1 MTTAAATK
9 ERILMLDSDVTLI
22 RDAGLYHEIESM
34 VNRSVKKNTPDGRLC
49 HDTDEVHDGERYK
62 FYAAYGEAKAI
73 METRKRIA
81 EAQALK
87 VGDGI
92 TKHGY
97 TDAHAYTIIAIKPHK
112 LGTILIAQRDK
123 TEMLN
128 RHELTFHPGGF
139 VGHYSDQY
147 KQQHSYESNPNGEIL
162 KVRIKPNGH
171 LVGVG
176 DGRNQDW
183 SIGRHEFY
191 DLNF

>member
-1 MTTAAATK
+1 MTTATK
-9 ERILMLDSDVTLI
+9 ERILMLDSDVALI
-22 RDAGLYHEIESM
+22 RDAGLWHEIESM
-34 VNRSVKKNTPDGRLC
+34 VSRSIKKETPDGRIV
-49 HDTDEVHDGERYK
+49 HDTNEAHDGERYK
-62 FYAAYGEAKAI
+62 FYAAYREAKAI

-92 TKHGY
+92 TRHGY
-97 TDAHAYTIIAIKPHK
+97 TDAYAYTIIDIKPHK
-112 LGTILIAQRDK
+112 SGTILIAQRDK
-123 TEMLN
+123 TKMIN

-139 VGHYSDQY
+139 VGHYSDQN
-147 KQQHSYESNPNGEIL
+147 KQRHSYEPNPNGEMR
-162 KVRIKPNGH
+162 KVRVKPSGH

-176 DGRNQDW
+176 DGRNQGW